1 MTENER
7 YRAEIN
13 SIMKSVAPKTIIKAK
28 KPKKEAEKPAKKA
41 KKEEK

>member
-7 YRAEIN
+7 HEAEIR
-13 SIMKSVAPKTIIKAK
+13 SIMKISGVVVT
-28 KPKKEAEKPAKKA
+28 KKEKKTEKKEPKKA

>member
-7 YRAEIN
+7 LAAEIR
-13 SIMKSVAPKTIIKAK
+13 SIMKSVAPKVVKKAE

>member
-7 YRAEIN
+7 HEAEIR
-13 SIMKSVAPKTIIKAK
+13 SIMKISGVIVPKREK
-28 KPKKEAEKPAKKA
+28 KEKKEAEKPAKKA

>member
-7 YRAEIN
+7 HEAEIR
-13 SIMKSVAPKTIIKAK
+13 SIMKISGGDAVIIAK
-28 KPKKEAEKPAKKA
+28 KEQKAEKKEPKKA

>member
-7 YRAEIN
+7 HEAEIR
-13 SIMKSVAPKTIIKAK
+13 SIMKISGVVVTK
-28 KPKKEAEKPAKKA
+28 KEKKEAEKPAKKA